1 MKRKRKRK
9 RKQKRTLKFQE
20 TATSSDGGQEL
31 CQRLEEAFPLDKAD
45 ADLDDNR
52 ALQIKL
58 LKDMVSEQLRI
69 ESSIKAKTW
78 PAQWSTVKR
87 YKLGLFYCKLAINKR
102 LPFRENAAGP
112 NPVAFYANR
121 IVNAARQFLQKKHA
135 DLDIPEMMICPL
147 SKDLFKDPVIAMD
160 GYTYERS
167 EIIRYF
173 STVTTGSQ

>member
-1 MKRKRKRK
+1 M
-9 RKQKRTLKFQE
+9 KFQE
-20 TATSSDGGQEL
+20 TATSSDGQQEL
-31 CQRLEEAFPLDKAD
+31 RQRLEEAFPLDEAD

-58 LKDMVSEQLRI
+58 LKNMVSEQLRI

-78 PAQWSTVKR
+78 PAQWPAVKR
-87 YKLGLFYCKLAINKR
+87 YKLGLFYCSLAINKR

-121 IVNAARQFLQKKHA
+121 IVLAAKLFLQKKHA

-147 SKDLFKDPVIAMD
+147 CDQKNCKMKIGA
-160 GYTYERS
+160 RA
-167 EIIRYF
+167 
-173 STVTTGSQ
+173 